1 MYDKSLEPISAM
13 MDGEIEEFELR
24 RVIERTAGD
33 KELAGKWN
41 RYHLAQ
47 DVMKGRSIEVSKD
60 ADNSVDLV
68 SRVSLAL
75 ENEATFSSSA
85 IATAEQTRVSEGKVE
100 NSEHLAIKEPK
111 NQWWKPAASMAV
123 AASVTAVVLL
133 GAQQYQ
139 QDPLVNA
146 SSEYAGV
153 SLGTDDF
160 GKGKFGSELATVSV
174 NKSTLADKQSAYGM
188 EQYIQRHQDLATE
201 KVANWQASW
210 VPKGYKQTA
219 HRVNS
224 QSEVMLFSNGKSA
237 VSINIEPIG
246 AQVASQG
253 TFSQGDLLAFGVRAD
268 KKFITVVGAVT
279 AKEAGRIA
287 ASVQS
292 VSK

>member
-33 KELAGKWN
+33 KELADKWN

-47 DVMKGRSIEVSKD
+47 DVMKGQSIQVPVD
-60 ADNSVDLV
+60 ARGPVDLV
-68 SRVSLAL
+68 SRVSQAL

-85 IATAEQTRVSEGKVE
+85 IATAEQGQAAEIQAGKLDG
-100 NSEHLAIKEPK
+100 SKLKESK

-139 QDPLVNA
+139 QDPVIDA
-146 SSEYAGV
+146 ASEYAGV
-153 SLGTDDF
+153 SLGADDF
-160 GKGKFGSELATVSV
+160 GKGKFGSELSTVSV
-174 NKSTLADKQSAYGM
+174 SKAALSSNKSAYGM

-201 KVANWQASW
+201 KVAAWQVSW
-210 VPKGYKQTA
+210 MPQGYTQTA
-219 HRVNS
+219 HRVSS
-224 QSEVMLFSNGKSA
+224 QSEVMLFSNGVSA

-253 TFSQGDLLAFGVRAD
+253 TYTQGDLLALGVRSD
-268 KKFITVVGAVT
+268 KKFITVVGGISAQ
-279 AKEAGRIA
+279 EASKIA

-292 VSK
+292 ARK